1 MTELKIISSE
11 DTFPVRHPVLRQGKP
26 IESCFFDGDN
36 LETTVHF
43 GLFLKAKLV
52 GVISVFKNKNSIFKA
67 ENQFR
72 IRGMAILQ
80 EYQGKK
86 YGKQLLL
93 GCEMYVLGQK
103 PDLIWFNAREI
114 AVPFYENSGY
124 KIVGEPFEI
133 NEIGTHYIMFKDMR
147 H

>member
-1 MTELKIISSE
+1 
-11 DTFPVRHPVLRQGKP
+11 
-26 IESCFFDGDN
+26 
-36 LETTVHF
+36 
-43 GLFLKAKLV
+43 
-52 GVISVFKNKNSIFKA
+52 
-67 ENQFR
+67 
-72 IRGMAILQ
+72 MAILQ